1 MLDTDEKIAKF
12 FFGFGLLL
20 ALGAMVLG
28 PLDINSWSIACGV
41 TASFVALAGMF
52 FALQSWNEPDDVP
65 KEPASVTVPPVP
77 EEQSV
82 PMVEQFGSASGAND
96 ETAGRTEES
105 EPIQ

>member
-41 TASFVALAGMF
+41 TASFVALAGMY
-52 FALQSWNEPDDVP
+52 FALQSWNEPD
-65 KEPASVTVPPVP
+65 KAPPVAESDAKTGEGP
-77 EEQSV
+77 NARVHRDE
-82 PMVEQFGSASGAND
+82 SAQLQG
-96 ETAGRTEES
+96 ES
-105 EPIQ
+105 ITPRDGNL

>member
-12 FFGFGLLL
+12 FFVFGLIL

-28 PLDINSWSIACGV
+28 PLDIRSWSIACGV

-65 KEPASVTVPPVP
+65 KEQTPVMVMP
-77 EEQSV
+77 
-82 PMVEQFGSASGAND
+82 VEQFVPMTQPHDDGANG
-96 ETAGRTEES
+96 ETAGEAEES
-105 EPIQ
+105 EQPVE

>member
-12 FFGFGLLL
+12 FFIFGLIL

-28 PLDINSWSIACGV
+28 PLDIRSWSIACGV

-65 KEPASVTVPPVP
+65 KEQTPVMAP
-77 EEQSV
+77 SL
-82 PMVEQFGSASGAND
+82 PVEQFVPMTEPHDDGANG
-96 ETAGRTEES
+96 ETAGEAEGP
-105 EPIQ
+105 EQPVE